1 MFAFFCFQIP
11 RSQNNMSLRSSTTS
25 KALTRAARPAFKAT
39 TAASPRPCL
48 ASTSALK
55 PALAVPRRL
64 RFFSTTP
71 TPARSEDPG
80 GKPNDGSHSTVYDD
94 FYNITGPSDPN
105 AETGLS
111 IESITSTSF
120 TLSDGLVLRT
130 PIAIVN
136 GYCFMWDPPKLDASK
151 ALPNGSG
158 WEEWTSEEAL
168 QSVWTIFD
176 VVEPKPGE

>member
-1 MFAFFCFQIP
+1 
-11 RSQNNMSLRSSTTS
+11 MSLRSSTTS
-25 KALTRAARPAFKAT
+25 RAVTRAARSALSNANAPSRPA
-39 TAASPRPCL
+39 L
-48 ASTSALK
+48 ASTSSLK
-55 PALAVPRRL
+55 PTHPTSSTPRL
-64 RFFSTTP
+64 RFFSNTP
-71 TPARSEDPG
+71 TPCRSEDPG
-80 GKPNDGSHSTVYDD
+80 GKPNDGSHSTIYDD

-111 IESITSTSF
+111 IDSITSTSF

-136 GYCFMWDPPKLDASK
+136 GYCFMWDPPRLDASK

-168 QSVWTIFD
+168 QTVWKIFD
-176 VVEPKPGE
+176 VVEPKPGK